1 LHDIRAEKPADTKLG
16 NGCDF
21 MATAWQ
27 KVTIRM
33 VKKTSLFIL
42 LSFLGANGSVKG
54 CICGVTTPVAFIS
67 WEAGDS
73 RVIFL

>member
-1 LHDIRAEKPADTKLG
+1 
-16 NGCDF
+16 